1 MSCDLTKTSS
11 AYRKELE
18 SGKDI
23 HVCIQKSIDYKLSK
37 LIERE
42 EVNYLKNVKSDALT
56 FSSMNKNTLS
66 IYTTNFYYVLFK
78 LSLFI
83 ILIGSYFILSK

>member
-1 MSCDLTKTSS
+1 MSCDLNKTSTT
-11 AYRKELE
+11 YRKELE

-23 HVCIQKSIDYKLSK
+23 HDCIQKSIDSK
-37 LIERE
+37 LNMLIQRE
-42 EVNYLKNVKSDALT
+42 EVNYLKNVKSDSLT

-66 IYTTNFYYVLFK
+66 IYTTNFYYILFK
-78 LSLFI
+78 IFLFI